1 MHHFFEYVLH
11 NKLILLLLIF
21 DFFIALRIRVEGIES
36 RSCYRSTFLVLFPPQ
51 RIIRLDFFNLFWR
64 IIPTMSELLL
74 VRIRSSRNFTR
85 F

>member
-21 DFFIALRIRVEGIES
+21 DFFIALRVRLEGIES
-36 RSCYRSTFLVLFPPQ
+36 RSCYRSTFLVFFPPQ
-51 RIIRLDFFNLFWR
+51 RIIGFDFFNLFWW
-64 IIPTMSELLL
+64 IIPTMSKLLL
-74 VRIRSSRNFTR
+74 VRIRTGRNFTR